1 MNSLPFVLAEDKTFA
16 EMFRKLRL
24 PYRHQISN
32 RLLDEEYDRVAKTTK
47 EMISSSVGLTL
58 ILDGWT
64 NVTRHS
70 VINFVVSTTTGPVFY
85 KNIETGLNIF
95 NLVRTV
101 IEEIGKE
108 KCLPL

>member
-1 MNSLPFVLAEDKTFA
+1 MEELCVEELCYGRIVLWKNCAWKNCVWKNCAWKNCGT
-16 EMFRKLRL
+16 
-24 PYRHQISN
+24 P
-32 RLLDEEYDRVAKTTK
+32 
-47 EMISSSVGLTL
+47 TL